1 MSTIQ
6 VRHKIEKDLASIVSA
21 SKDVNE
27 YLKECKKYLHSHT
40 HRQHSSK
47 RKQNQLTRVVLDYC
61 EIVYNVKTNIDQ
73 YLKMALK
80 IETSENIDMP
90 QKSQHIATI
99 ADRVNDET
107 IKAFRATVDASFV
120 GIDDEEI

>member
-1 MSTIQ
+1 MSTVQI
-6 VRHKIEKDLASIVSA
+6 RRKIEKDLASIVSA

-27 YLKECKKYLHSHT
+27 YLEECKKYLHSHT

-47 RKQNQLTRVVLDYC
+47 RKKNQLTRVVSNYC
-61 EIVYNVKTNIDQ
+61 EIVYNVKINIDQ

-80 IETSENIDMP
+80 IETSENIDVP
-90 QKSQHIATI
+90 RKSQHIATI

-107 IKAFRATVDASFV
+107 LKAFRATVDASFV
-120 GIDDEEI
+120 GIDEDV

>member
-1 MSTIQ
+1 MSTTQI
-6 VRHKIEKDLASIVSA
+6 RHKIEKDLASIVSA

-27 YLKECKKYLHSHT
+27 YLKECKRYLHS

-61 EIVYNVKTNIDQ
+61 EIVHNVKINIDQ

-80 IETSENIDMP
+80 IETSENIEVS

-99 ADRVNDET
+99 ANHVNSET
-107 IKAFRATVDASFV
+107 VKAFRATVDASFV
-120 GIDDEEI
+120 GIDENV